1 MGFYSSIIIGIC
13 ITLIG
18 VLSIYIIT
26 GMTGMFS
33 LGQASFMAVGAYVSG
48 IMAKQYGL
56 PFPVAAAIGVCIG
69 AIVGLI
75 VGFPTTRLRKDYVAL
90 VTFAFGEA
98 IIAILNNLTSTGGAM
113 GLSGIPKRT
122 TLPLALLSVA
132 IITFFVWNLKKSRFG
147 RQCLAM
153 KEDELAARSMG
164 INVDRIK
171 LTSFVIASAITSYAG
186 VLYAFNTTYVDPT
199 IFTWNTSA
207 EWIIIL
213 IFGGMNSLT
222 GALVSGV
229 FLGSLPEILRSA
241 SEYRIIIYC
250 VIVLFI
256 INFNPQGVFGHYEF
270 SLKRFPSDVKKLFAK
285 IKNGKSPKREVENE

>member
-48 IMAKQYGL
+48 IMAKQYGM

-98 IIAILNNLTSTGGAM
+98 IIAILNNLTATGGAM
-113 GLSGIPKRT
+113 GLSGIPKKT
-122 TLPLALLSVA
+122 TLTLALLSVA

-256 INFNPQGVFGHYEF
+256 INFNPKGVFGHYEF
-270 SLKRFPSDVKKLFAK
+270 SLKRFPSDVKKFFAK
-285 IKNGKSPKREVENE
+285 MKSGRSPKREVENE